1 MVSGSVAGCWDER
14 MDPDDAVEVLEGVI
28 HLPVRASL
36 VVPVSSRSTPDQGA
50 RDNFPGRT

>member
-50 RDNFPGRT
+50 RHNFPERT